1 MSDTSG
7 GRGRLPQ
14 LEQELAELLAKIARG
29 CESALGKLYDKTIS
43 QVYGLAAKIL
53 SSYDEADEV
62 SLDVFN
68 QVWQKSLE
76 YSPDRG
82 SPSAW
87 LITLT
92 RSRAID
98 KLRSSKKRRLLQNP
112 LPDDVPDNSGSPDEE
127 TETREKREL
136 IESALSELPASQRR
150 SIELAYFHGMSQTE
164 ISAHLNEP
172 LGTVKSWMRA
182 GMAKLRQRLCEG

>member
-1 MSDTSG
+1 MSDNSG

-14 LEQELAELLAKIARG
+14 LEQELAELLSKIARG
-29 CESALGKLYDKTIS
+29 CESALGRLYDKTIS
-43 QVYGLAAKIL
+43 QVYGLAVKIL
-53 SSYDEADEV
+53 ASHDDADEV

-68 QVWQKSLE
+68 QVWQRSLE

-98 KLRSSKKRRLLQNP
+98 RLRSGKKRKFLQDP
-112 LPDDVPDNSGSPDEE
+112 LPDDVPDHSGSPDEE
-127 TETREKREL
+127 TETRQKREL
-136 IESALSELPASQRR
+136 IESVLSELPASQRR

-164 ISAHLNEP
+164 ISAHMNEP

-182 GMAKLRQRLCEG
+182 GMARLRQRLCEG

>member
-98 KLRSSKKRRLLQNP
+98 KLRSGKKRRLLQDP
-112 LPDDVPDNSGSPDEE
+112 LPDNLPDNSGSPDEE
-127 TETREKREL
+127 TETRQKREL

>member
-1 MSDTSG
+1 MPDNSG

-14 LEQELAELLAKIARG
+14 LEQELAELLSKIARG
-29 CESALGKLYDKTIS
+29 CESALGRLYDKTIS

-53 SSYDEADEV
+53 LSHDEADEV

-68 QVWQKSLE
+68 QVWQRSTE

-98 KLRSSKKRRLLQNP
+98 KLRSGKKRKFLRDP
-112 LPDDVPDNSGSPDEE
+112 LPDDVPDHSGPPDEE
-127 TETREKREL
+127 TETRQKREL

-164 ISAHLNEP
+164 ISVHMNEP

-182 GMAKLRQRLCEG
+182 GMARLRQRLCEG

>member
-1 MSDTSG
+1 MSDNSG

-14 LEQELAELLAKIARG
+14 LEQELAELLSKIARG
-29 CESALGKLYDKTIS
+29 CESALGRLYDKTIS

-53 SSYDEADEV
+53 SSHDEADEV

-68 QVWQKSLE
+68 QVWQRSTE

-98 KLRSSKKRRLLQNP
+98 KLRSGKKRKFLQDP
-112 LPDDVPDNSGSPDEE
+112 LPDDVPDHSGPPDEE
-127 TETREKREL
+127 TETRQKREL
-136 IESALSELPASQRR
+136 IENALSELPASQRR

-164 ISAHLNEP
+164 ISVHMNEP

-182 GMAKLRQRLCEG
+182 GMARLRHRLCEG